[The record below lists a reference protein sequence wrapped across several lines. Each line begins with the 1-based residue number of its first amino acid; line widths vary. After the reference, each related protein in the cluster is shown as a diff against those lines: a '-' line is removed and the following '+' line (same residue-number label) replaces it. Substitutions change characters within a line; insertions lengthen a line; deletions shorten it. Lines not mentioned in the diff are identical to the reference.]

1 MKKQLYIY
9 LLLLCAPFFLSSCSE
24 DDETISELIIGSW
37 KIDND
42 QTAYRQGLLAGLTG
56 IDEAAIETALSA
68 TATVFNNSTLSF
80 ATDMTGSVN
89 KSVIGTDDSDS
100 ILGSILGDITNSL
113 VKLNYTYVISDGTI
127 KITVKGQEYELG
139 IVSITKNEMTVSLT
153 VTDLTDWTSVMLGDV
168 VTNITD
174 TDAFKTIDKLTGQFL
189 GLSVNPTIVMTYYKK

>member
-9 LLLLCAPFFLSSCSE
+9 LLLLCAPLFLSSCSE

-56 IDEAAIETALSA
+56 IDEATIETVLS
-68 TATVFNNSTLSF
+68 TTSTVFNNSTLSF
-80 ATDMTGSVN
+80 ATDMTGSIN
-89 KSVIGTDDSDS
+89 KSVIDTDDSNS
-100 ILGSILGDITNSL
+100 ILGSILGSITNSL
-113 VKLNYTYVISDGTI
+113 IKLNYTYVISNGTI
-127 KITVKGQEYELG
+127 KMTVNGQEYELS
-139 IVSITKNEMTVSLT
+139 IVSITKDEMTVSLT

-174 TDAFKTIDKLTGQFL
+174 TEAFKTIDKLAGQFL